1 MASKALEDYLKI
13 IYKLEDKSS
22 EKGVQTSVIA
32 ERLSIS
38 QASVS
43 NMLKKLAEQDFI
55 SYEPYYGVSLTA
67 SGRKIALNMIRK
79 HRILELYL
87 VERLNYSW
95 DEVDEEAEVLE
106 HAVSDTLANRM
117 WDDLGQP
124 THDPHGSPIPSVDG
138 ELVKQNLVPLID
150 IPLGQQVQV
159 IRIKNRSP
167 EELRYLANIGLT
179 TGVSLTIKNMAPLN
193 GPLLV
198 EVEDKSLHAIDYRL
212 AMALYVGEPKAKKAN
227 QK

>member
-1 MASKALEDYLKI
+1 MASQALEDYLKI
-13 IYKLEDKSS
+13 IYKLEDSS
-22 EKGVQTSVIA
+22 PEDKGVQTSVIA

-43 NMLKKLAEQDFI
+43 NMIKKLADKKYI
-55 SYEPYYGVSLTA
+55 SYAPYYGVTLTD

-79 HRILELYL
+79 HRILEQYL

-106 HAVSDTLANRM
+106 HAISDTLANRM

-124 THDPHGSPIPSVDG
+124 THDPHGSPIPSIDG
-138 ELVKQNLVPLID
+138 ELIKQDLIPLID
-150 IPLGQQVQV
+150 VLLEQSVQV
-159 IRIKNRSP
+159 KRIKNRSP

-179 TGVSLTIKNMAPLN
+179 TGVVLKIKNMAPLN

-198 EVEDKSLHAIDYRL
+198 EIEGRDLHAIDYRL
-212 AMALYVGEPKAKKAN
+212 AMALQVTQPEGVK
-227 QK
+227 